1 MVGMPECLLTQL
13 LALSLTIFHVLT
25 EHKLG
30 LLTIVFLNTQNF
42 ILETLSLYFP
52 IMGPFFLYSN
62 GMIAYIPGPIPLH
75 KHHPYPIPNLNTW
88 SVPMHA

>member
-1 MVGMPECLLTQL
+1 MVEIPECLLPQL

-30 LLTIVFLNTQNF
+30 SLTIVFLNTQNF
-42 ILETLSLYFP
+42 ILKTLSLYFP

-62 GMIAYIPGPIPLH
+62 GMIAYIPGPISLH
-75 KHHPYPIPNLNTW
+75 KHHPYPIPNLNSW
-88 SVPMHA
+88 SVPMRA